1 MKVDRPFGIAVAMA
15 AVVVVIGLVLWVGA
29 NPDTVRADTSAPAA
43 PANLELTLSW
53 SSSGDGEGMKLSWT
67 APEGTIT
74 GYQILRQRSGCDTDL
89 QVYVEDTGSVAT
101 TYTDA
106 DAVAGVTYVYRV
118 KAINSGTV
126 GAQSDSATL
135 IYREHPL
142 PSNGVPGS
150 PKEPRYLEIWN
161 TTSGINLTWVTLD
174 STGVT
179 LDSTVTG
186 YQILRRSPEQC
197 ETFQVHFEDTES
209 TSTYWKDTDVETETV
224 YEYRVAAMNDA
235 GTGLPSD
242 YKEIRRSPPP
252 GPIFLYAGRS
262 YAFANSGS
270 IRITIAINYLET
282 DHDPETVDYTLR
294 GDATLKSD
302 GSAADS
308 CESDGLGEDIE
319 VKEVD
324 EQAEHF
330 QARLRGLDCGVGTY
344 TVTHVLY
351 DRNDEHV
358 ATSSMTYKM
367 IGLTTSG
374 RAQVGETLTADVS
387 SIRGVDDYA
396 NATFTYQWL
405 ANDGNSVSN
414 IQGARSSTYTLADD
428 DEGKTIKVQV
438 WMTDYWA
445 HTRLTSAPTEAVV
458 PTNSAATGGPTIS
471 GTTTVGETITAD
483 TSGISD
489 ADGLT
494 SVSYTYQWI
503 SNDGTADSDIQDA
516 TSSSYTLVSGD
527 VGNTIKVKVSF
538 TDDNGNEE
546 TLTSAATAEVE
557 QATAQHSS
565 GNSEATGSP
574 RISGTAKVGQTLTA
588 DTSGIGDT
596 DGLTSVSYRYQWVRN
611 DGTTDADIQNATGAS
626 YTLVDADEG
635 NTIKVKV
642 SFEDDDGNDETL
654 TSAATTAVIAA
665 NTSATG
671 APTISGTVQ
680 VDQTLTADTSG
691 IGDADGLTN
700 VSYSY
705 QWSANDGSSD
715 SDVQDATSSSY
726 TLVSG
731 DVGKTIKVKVAFTDD
746 AQNQETRTSA
756 ATAAVAAA
764 ALTPLTAS
772 IHSEP
777 APHDGQAAFTFELR
791 FSENLE
797 SFSYKTLRDHAFTVT
812 GGEVVNARRLERPAN
827 VRWGISVRPSGNAD
841 VTVSLPATT
850 DCDSQGA
857 ICTGDGR
864 KLASAL
870 EVTVSV
876 QNFAATGAPAITG
889 TARVGETLTASTTGI
904 SDSNGLATA
913 VFGYQWL
920 AAGAEIS
927 SATGSGYT
935 LVAADEG
942 KAIKVR
948 VSFTDD
954 AGNAE
959 TLTST
964 ATSAVAASAPTVIPD
979 EAEEEQEQQQATPLT
994 ATIHDAPES
1003 HDGSSVFTFELRLS
1017 EEFGISYKTLRDH
1030 AFTVTGGEVIKARR
1044 LERGKNL
1051 RWEISVTPGG
1061 NGDIT
1066 VVLPATTDCSVQG
1079 AICTEDG
1086 RKLSN
1091 RVEVTVPGPVI
1102 NE

>member
-1 MKVDRPFGIAVAMA
+1 M
-15 AVVVVIGLVLWVGA
+15 
-29 NPDTVRADTSAPAA
+29 
-43 PANLELTLSW
+43 
-53 SSSGDGEGMKLSWT
+53 
-67 APEGTIT
+67 
-74 GYQILRQRSGCDTDL
+74 
-89 QVYVEDTGSVAT
+89 
-101 TYTDA
+101 
-106 DAVAGVTYVYRV
+106 
-118 KAINSGTV
+118 
-126 GAQSDSATL
+126 
-135 IYREHPL
+135 
-142 PSNGVPGS
+142 
-150 PKEPRYLEIWN
+150 
-161 TTSGINLTWVTLD
+161 TWVTLD

-197 ETFQVHFEDTES
+197 EAFQVHFEDTES
-209 TSTYWKDTDVETETV
+209 TNTYWKDTDVETETV

-242 YKEIRRSPPP
+242 YKKIRRSPPT
-252 GPIFLYAGRS
+252 GPIFLYGGRS

-270 IRITIAINYLET
+270 IWITIAINYLET

-414 IQGARSSTYTLADD
+414 IQGARSSTYTLASD
-428 DEGKTIKVQV
+428 DEGKTIQVQV

-445 HTRLTSAPTEAVV
+445 RARLTSAPTEAVV

-574 RISGTAKVGQTLTA
+574 RISGTAKVGQTLSA

-665 NTSATG
+665 NTFATG

-691 IGDADGLTN
+691 IGDVDGLTN

-705 QWSANDGSSD
+705 QWIANDGSSD

-731 DVGKTIKVKVAFTDD
+731 DVGKAIKVKVAFTDD
-746 AQNQETRTSA
+746 AQNQESLTSA

-777 APHDGQAAFTFELR
+777 ASHDGQAEFTFELR

-797 SFSYKTLRDHAFTVT
+797 SFSYQTLQHHAFTVT
-812 GGEVVNARRLERPAN
+812 AGEVVKARRLEPGKN
-827 VRWGISVRPSGNAD
+827 IRWTITVRPDGD
-841 VTVSLPATT
+841 GTVAIVLPITT
-850 DCDSQGA
+850 DCTANGA
-857 ICTGDGR
+857 VCTGDGR
-864 KLASAL
+864 
-870 EVTVSV
+870 
-876 QNFAATGAPAITG
+876 
-889 TARVGETLTASTTGI
+889 R
-904 SDSNGLATA
+904 
-913 VFGYQWL
+913 
-920 AAGAEIS
+920 
-927 SATGSGYT
+927 
-935 LVAADEG
+935 
-942 KAIKVR
+942 
-948 VSFTDD
+948 
-954 AGNAE
+954 
-959 TLTST
+959 
-964 ATSAVAASAPTVIPD
+964 
-979 EAEEEQEQQQATPLT
+979 
-994 ATIHDAPES
+994 
-1003 HDGSSVFTFELRLS
+1003 
-1017 EEFGISYKTLRDH
+1017 
-1030 AFTVTGGEVIKARR
+1030 
-1044 LERGKNL
+1044 
-1051 RWEISVTPGG
+1051 
-1061 NGDIT
+1061 
-1066 VVLPATTDCSVQG
+1066 
-1079 AICTEDG
+1079 
-1086 RKLSN
+1086 LSN
-1091 RVEVTVPGPVI
+1091 RLELTVGGPGQ
-1102 NE
+1102 

>member
-1 MKVDRPFGIAVAMA
+1 MKVNKSFSIVVAMA
-15 AVVVVIGLVLWVGA
+15 VVAAMGMVLVFSTIPGAVEAQANTPDAPTGL
-29 NPDTVRADTSAPAA
+29 SAR
-43 PANLELTLSW
+43 ESW
-53 SSSGDGEGMKLSWT
+53 TIQSVAGEEITLSWT
-67 APEGTIT
+67 APAGTVT
-74 GYQILRQRSGCDTDL
+74 GYQILRQRSGCDDAL
-89 QVYVEDTGSVAT
+89 LVHVEDTGSDAT
-101 TYTDA
+101 TYTDS

-135 IYREHPL
+135 IYWEHPL
-142 PSNGVPGS
+142 PSNYVPGS
-150 PKEPRYLEIWN
+150 PQKPRYLEIWG
-161 TTSGINLTWVTLD
+161 TTSGINLTW
-174 STGVT
+174 VT

-197 ETFQVHFEDTES
+197 EAFQVHFEDTES

-242 YKEIRRSPPP
+242 YKKIRRSPT
-252 GPIFLYAGRS
+252 GPIFLYGGRS

-270 IRITIAINYLET
+270 IWITIAINYLET

-330 QARLRGLDCGVGTY
+330 QARLRGLDCGVGIY

-396 NATFTYQWL
+396 NARFTRYQWL

-527 VGNTIKVKVSF
+527 VGNTIKMKVSF

-671 APTISGTVQ
+671 APTISGTV
-680 VDQTLTADTSG
+680 
-691 IGDADGLTN
+691 
-700 VSYSY
+700 
-705 QWSANDGSSD
+705 
-715 SDVQDATSSSY
+715 
-726 TLVSG
+726 
-731 DVGKTIKVKVAFTDD
+731 
-746 AQNQETRTSA
+746 
-756 ATAAVAAA
+756 
-764 ALTPLTAS
+764 
-772 IHSEP
+772 
-777 APHDGQAAFTFELR
+777 
-791 FSENLE
+791 
-797 SFSYKTLRDHAFTVT
+797 
-812 GGEVVNARRLERPAN
+812 
-827 VRWGISVRPSGNAD
+827 
-841 VTVSLPATT
+841 
-850 DCDSQGA
+850 
-857 ICTGDGR
+857 
-864 KLASAL
+864 
-870 EVTVSV
+870 
-876 QNFAATGAPAITG
+876 
-889 TARVGETLTASTTGI
+889 RVGETLTAATTGI
-904 SDSNGLATA
+904 TDSDGLTNAT
-913 VFGYQWL
+913 FTYQWL
-920 AAGAEIS
+920 ADDTDISGATTS
-927 SATGSGYT
+927 SYA
-935 LVAADEG
+935 LIAADEG
-942 KAIKVR
+942 KAIKVQVSFTDDAGNAESLTSAASAAVIAANTSATGAPTISGTVR
-948 VSFTDD
+948 VGETLTAATTGIADSDGLTRATFAYQWLADDADITDATGSTYTPAAIDAGKAIMVEVSFTDD

-959 TLTST
+959 TLTSAAT
-964 ATSAVAASAPTVIPD
+964 AAVTLP
-979 EAEEEQEQQQATPLT
+979 PLT
-994 ATIHDAPES
+994 ASAHGVPAS
-1003 HDGSSVFTFELRLS
+1003 HDGSAAFTFELRFS
-1017 EEFGISYKTLRDH
+1017 EEMPLSYKTLRDH
-1030 AFTVTGGEVIKARR
+1030 AFTATGGEVVKARR
-1044 LERGKNL
+1044 LEKGKNL
-1051 RWEISVTPGG
+1051 GWEITVQPSGNADVT
-1061 NGDIT
+1061 
-1066 VVLPATTDCSVQG
+1066 VALPATTDCSSQG
-1079 AICTEDG
+1079 AICTGDG
-1086 RKLSN
+1086 RMLSN
-1091 RVEVTVPGPVI
+1091 ELTFTVNGPGG
-1102 NE
+1102 